1 LLITEQELEEIQK
14 TMAISS
20 NIKIASEDDILI
32 KKKEKNR
39 AIVRLKKI
47 NQYRVLFYFIRL
59 FVNCINLGY
68 RLECSSVF

>member
-20 NIKIASEDDILI
+20 NIKIASEDDMFT
-32 KKKEKNR
+32 KKKDNMSTSVKLRN
-39 AIVRLKKI
+39 L

-59 FVNCINLGY
+59 FVHTINLGY
-68 RLECSSVF
+68 